1 MFKYITKNI
10 LTKLL
15 IIFGLITVLY
25 VVLYGI
31 GLDPTIMI
39 TTGYIYN
46 DTNEYI
52 PMNGRIAVYE
62 FEGYEKGLGLK
73 YLSMFEH
80 DGTKFY
86 TERKGSFPV
95 NIISRKSLFE
105 YRLYEFSHF
114 IAGET
119 SEYDPSL
126 YDFSPYNYGDILS
139 LWGVSSA
146 DDIKSIEHHLLNY
159 KKHLIDDR
167 QEIADFYNII
177 TNITVDKPVEPFKA
191 GIDIII
197 NLNDGRQIDGLRYSR
212 TTDTFAIGGGETRL
226 TCHFTDT
233 QAAQFEAIFYN

>member
-86 TERKGSFPV
+86 
-95 NIISRKSLFE
+95 
-105 YRLYEFSHF
+105 
-114 IAGET
+114 
-119 SEYDPSL
+119 
-126 YDFSPYNYGDILS
+126 
-139 LWGVSSA
+139 
-146 DDIKSIEHHLLNY
+146 
-159 KKHLIDDR
+159 
-167 QEIADFYNII
+167 
-177 TNITVDKPVEPFKA
+177 
-191 GIDIII
+191 
-197 NLNDGRQIDGLRYSR
+197 
-212 TTDTFAIGGGETRL
+212 
-226 TCHFTDT
+226 
-233 QAAQFEAIFYN
+233 